1 MEELKIKREIIS
13 GVAKDT
19 IDVLDNLIKTLQIQV
34 NSISVIVEEVDMNE
48 LIRESIEA
56 YKSKIKLKKLNL
68 RLNIDYNAI
77 VFTDKNILGSVIRNL
92 LLNAIYCAKEEG
104 IIFLQCFINK
114 HELIFSISGCKLN
127 DENNFQNSIPKSY
140 IDDCIVKTECRVAN
154 NLKLI
159 KKLIDK
165 LAGEYS
171 FIVDDE
177 IGKIVKISIPQFERL
192 PKYR

>member
-34 NSISVIVEEVDMNE
+34 NSISVITEEVDMNG

-77 VFTDKNILGSVIRNL
+77 VLTDKNIMGSIIRNL
-92 LLNAIYCAKEEG
+92 LLNSIYCAKEEG
-104 IIFLQCFINK
+104 IIFLECFVDKNK
-114 HELIFSISGCKLN
+114 ISFSISGCKLN
-127 DENNFQNSIPKSY
+127 NEINFHKSNFSLEDCV
-140 IDDCIVKTECRVAN
+140 IDSECRVAS

-171 FIVDDE
+171 FIQDDV
-177 IGKIVKISIPQFERL
+177 IGKVVKISIPHLERL